1 MIVFFYSRFCTEEK
15 RQPSVGVG
23 VNDTASAKATS
34 MGHSKIDRSVPERVY
49 EDYNYVLYDEIDKG
63 INKSPTHSYV
73 YDVTW
78 F

>member
-1 MIVFFYSRFCTEEK
+1 
-15 RQPSVGVG
+15 
-23 VNDTASAKATS
+23 

-63 INKSPTHSYV
+63 INKSPTNSYV